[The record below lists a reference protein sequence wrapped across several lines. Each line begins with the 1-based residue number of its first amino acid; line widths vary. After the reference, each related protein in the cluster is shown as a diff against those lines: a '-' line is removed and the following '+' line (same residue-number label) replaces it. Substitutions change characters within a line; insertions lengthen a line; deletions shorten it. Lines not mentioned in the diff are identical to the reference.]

1 MDLPRI
7 YPITPETDTSEKLL
21 TAISRSASNNVS
33 VFQYRRKTLDESK
46 VKEELDLLE
55 TITAEFNISVIIN
68 SYHQSNLISR
78 FSGLHLTGIDLKDST
93 KRPVE
98 KNKFFGI
105 SCHDEEDIKKAEIL
119 DADYI
124 FLSPVNKTSSHQNQK
139 PMGWKKFSELTK
151 ETRLPV
157 YALGGLKKED
167 LLKAEKNGAYGI
179 AGISEFWS
187 Y

>member
-1 MDLPRI
+1 MDLPKI
-7 YPITPETDTSEKLL
+7 YPITPETDTFENLL
-21 TAISRSASNNVS
+21 TAIARSASNNFS
-33 VFQYRRKTLDESK
+33 VFQYRRKNLDESR

-55 TITAEFNISVIIN
+55 PIAVELNISVIVN

-78 FSGLHLTGIDLKDST
+78 FSGLHLNGIDLKGSK
-93 KRPVE
+93 KRLVE

-105 SCHDEEDIKKAEIL
+105 SCHDEKDIKKAEIL

-139 PMGWKKFSELTK
+139 PLGWKKFYELTN
-151 ETRLPV
+151 ETKLPV
-157 YALGGLKKED
+157 YALGGLGKED
-167 LLKAEKNGAYGI
+167 LFKAEENGAYGI
-179 AGISEFWS
+179 AGISRFWS

>member
-68 SYHQSNLISR
+68 SYHQSTLISR
-78 FSGLHLTGIDLKDST
+78 FSGLHLTSIDLKNST

-124 FLSPVNKTSSHQNQK
+124 FLSPVNKTSSHQYQK

-151 ETRLPV
+151 ETKLPV
-157 YALGGLKKED
+157 YALGGLGKED
-167 LLKAEKNGAYGI
+167 LLKAEENGAYGI
-179 AGISEFWS
+179 AGISRIWS